1 MRSLPCP
8 RWLAVIAALAAL
20 ALPAGATDPPPP
32 APPSGPAE
40 APAPAAAPFPVRIGR
55 TTGPTLYAPLGQ
67 LSAAERARLAAV
79 RIDEALADPAC
90 TPESFSLGEA
100 DGRPALFV
108 CGRELLRAGP
118 NDSIAAG
125 LPAEEVARRWM
136 EEIRPRF
143 AREKAALYSASLL
156 RSAVLGIVIPVLW
169 LAALIAT
176 RFLYLR
182 LRSVLLHP
190 RWHRHA
196 VEVGGVTLLSA
207 SGVRRLL
214 ASLLAVLR
222 WVAYL
227 VLTYGFAVAML
238 RLIPTTSAYGVRL
251 TELVWRAAS
260 ETGVALLGLLPR
272 LVLLG
277 LLALLLRA
285 SLRAVRRSFGGP
297 HTAGITIQL
306 LLIGLFVLVAGLL
319 LPGPP
324 GVALLA
330 LSALLALLFL
340 VGMRDFAADFL
351 AGLALQYG
359 RFVERGARVRVGP
372 LAGVVVA
379 DGPLALTLR
388 TDDGVLVRVPY
399 RALARVPL
407 EFDARPHGPAPT
419 VRPDGTDDAA

>member
-1 MRSLPCP
+1 M
-8 RWLAVIAALAAL
+8 
-20 ALPAGATDPPPP
+20 
-32 APPSGPAE
+32 
-40 APAPAAAPFPVRIGR
+40 
-55 TTGPTLYAPLGQ
+55 
-67 LSAAERARLAAV
+67 
-79 RIDEALADPAC
+79 
-90 TPESFSLGEA
+90 
-100 DGRPALFV
+100 
-108 CGRELLRAGP
+108 
-118 NDSIAAG
+118 
-125 LPAEEVARRWM
+125 
-136 EEIRPRF
+136 
-143 AREKAALYSASLL
+143 
-156 RSAVLGIVIPVLW
+156 
-169 LAALIAT
+169 
-176 RFLYLR
+176 
-182 LRSVLLHP
+182 
-190 RWHRHA
+190 
-196 VEVGGVTLLSA
+196 
-207 SGVRRLL
+207 
-214 ASLLAVLR
+214 LR

-227 VLTYGFAVAML
+227 VLTYGFAVALL

-285 SLRAVRRSFGGP
+285 SLRAVSRSFGGP

-351 AGLALQYG
+351 AGLALHYG
-359 RFVERGARVRVGP
+359 RFVERGTRVRVGP

-388 TDDGVLVRVPY
+388 TDDGAFVRVPY

-407 EFDARPHGPAPT
+407 EFDARPPGPAPT
-419 VRPDGTDDAA
+419 TRPDGTDDAA